1 MLTTT
6 EDIIKKV
13 RELEIISK
21 KLTTHMFSGNYHM
34 AFKGKGM
41 RFREVREYI
50 AGDDIRFIDWNVSAR
65 FNATFSKVFE
75 EERELTVMLII
86 DTSSSN
92 NFGTV
97 GARKCD
103 RLNEI
108 AAVLAFSA
116 INNQDKS
123 GAILFNEHVQ
133 KYIPPRNNRQHALY
147 LVRSLL
153 TAEKRHSGTNLSEAI
168 RYFNQNIKQKSIAF
182 ILSDFVDRN
191 FEQHLKVIGRKHD
204 VIGIKVYD
212 KMDMELPDAG
222 LMKFKDMETG
232 EQQWVDTSN
241 ASTRYYYN
249 KQFMEHAEW
258 CKNVFRNAGAELL
271 HIRTDDDYVKILQQ
285 FFLNRK

>member
-1 MLTTT
+1 MLTNT

-21 KLTTHMFSGNYHM
+21 KLTTHMFSGNYHT

-41 RFREVREYI
+41 RFREVREYF

-65 FNATFSKVFE
+65 FDATFSKVFE
-75 EERELTVMLII
+75 EERELSVMLMI

-103 RLNEI
+103 RINEI

-116 INNQDKS
+116 INNQDKA
-123 GAILFNEHVQ
+123 GAIIFNDHVQ
-133 KYIPPRNNRQHALY
+133 KYIPPRANRQHGLY
-147 LVRSLL
+147 LVRHLL
-153 TAEKRHSGTNLSEAI
+153 TGEKRHAGTNLVEAI

-182 ILSDFVDRN
+182 ILSDFIDKN
-191 FEQHLKVIGRKHD
+191 FEQHLKVIGKKHD

-212 KMDMELPDAG
+212 KMDMDLPDAG
-222 LMKFKDMETG
+222 IMKFKDMETG
-232 EQQWVDTSN
+232 AQRWVDTSN
-241 ASTRYYYN
+241 ASTRYFYN
-249 KQFMEHAEW
+249 KQFMDHSDW

-271 HIRTDDDYVKILQQ
+271 HIRTDEDYVKVLQQ
-285 FFLNRK
+285 FFVNRK